1 MTAAVAATV
10 FWGRGAHAP
19 GVSHRDVHRDA
30 RPCRHPADDDR
41 VVIPPMLLTIAAD
54 LDRSFKRVAFVASA
68 YSCSTVSNQGFADDL
83 CRSSARLNEPE
94 AH

>member
-1 MTAAVAATV
+1 
-10 FWGRGAHAP
+10 
-19 GVSHRDVHRDA
+19 
-30 RPCRHPADDDR
+30 
-41 VVIPPMLLTIAAD
+41 MLLTIAAD

-68 YSCSTVSNQGFADDL
+68 YSCSTLSNQGFADDL